1 MMPFTDPDTMWNH
14 GSGKLGRRL
23 LPALKRY
30 VVKQTFGADDDSRL
44 SRAAG
49 GRG

>member
-1 MMPFTDPDTMWNH
+1 MLPFTDPDTMWNH
-14 GSGKLGRRL
+14 EAGELRRRL

-30 VVKQTFGADDDSRL
+30 VVKQHMAEEEERFL
-44 SRAAG
+44 SRATG